1 MTKFKLPSTDRLLA
15 LSAILVSLC
24 TLIVFL
30 YQTNLIR
37 KQQYMSVYPYLEI
50 GHSGIQTDKYNFTI
64 ENKGVG
70 PAIIEDFWVGKI
82 GGDLKGQDFVQFL
95 KDELKENETLEVEFS
110 NLYGGR
116 LISEKEVIEVF
127 KSKDSL
133 MTTSQ
138 RLYQILGEDNMQ
150 FEIIYSSIYG
160 ERWKITDTTA
170 NPEKLD

>member
-1 MTKFKLPSTDRLLA
+1 MRKWKLPNTDRLLG

-24 TLIVFL
+24 TLFVFL

-50 GHSGIQTDKYNFTI
+50 GHNGIQTDKYNFTI
-64 ENKGVG
+64 ENKGIG
-70 PAIIEDFWVGKI
+70 PAIIEDFSVGKI
-82 GGDLKGQDFVQFL
+82 GEDLKPQDFVQFL
-95 KDELKENETLEVEFS
+95 LSELNENEFLEIEFS

-127 KSKDSL
+127 KSKDSS
-133 MTTSQ
+133 MTTSK
-138 RLYQILGEDNMQ
+138 RLHEILGEGNMR

-160 ERWKITDTTA
+160 ESWKITDETA